1 MIKREDD
8 GLWVQLEETIASH
21 HDEVFGLLTTSGGLT
36 RWFPVAAEI
45 DLRQGG
51 QVRFCWDPNCKK
63 ATTVAILDYDP
74 GGRVVWDWYADHRGT
89 HAPVYWTVMPS
100 LKEGTRVQMR
110 QGPYREDVD
119 SLLALA
125 AEAVHW
131 QWYLCNLRG
140 VLEVGHDMR
149 KVRPL

>member
-8 GLWVQLEETIASH
+8 GLWLRLEESIAAH
-21 HDEVFGLLTTSGGLT
+21 HEEVFVCFTTEGGLS
-36 RWFPVAAEI
+36 RWFPVAAKL

-51 QVRFCWDPNCKK
+51 QVTFCWDAKCKK
-63 ATTVAILDYDP
+63 TTTVAILDYDA
-74 GGRVVWDWYADHRGT
+74 GGYVVWDWYAHHHDT
-89 HAPVYWTVMPS
+89 HAPVYWTVVPS
-100 LKEGTRVQMR
+100 VEEGSRVELR
-110 QGPYREDVD
+110 QGPFREDLDAVM
-119 SLLALA
+119 ALA
-125 AEAVHW
+125 AEAAHW